1 VAASCL
7 SVTVF
12 CFVLQVDDSIIL
24 FSVGM
29 ATLINGTLLFQC
41 LMYWNSPVAAPDKAA
56 AGQSKKKKASKKDR

>member
-1 VAASCL
+1 
-7 SVTVF
+7 
-12 CFVLQVDDSIIL
+12 
-24 FSVGM
+24 M